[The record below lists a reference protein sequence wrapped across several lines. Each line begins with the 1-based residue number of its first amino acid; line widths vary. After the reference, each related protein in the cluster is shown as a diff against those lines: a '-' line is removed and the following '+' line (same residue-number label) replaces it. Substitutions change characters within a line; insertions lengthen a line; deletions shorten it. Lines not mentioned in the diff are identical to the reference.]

1 MKQSSRI
8 ILVLVML
15 LGIGG
20 VAVAGFVAAKSEQA
34 ADADNDAPIAASSHV
49 SEQDGKTV
57 LSFDAQAQRENGIAA
72 ATLQATRW
80 REEEQA
86 TGVVLQL
93 QPLLDLKTSYNTARM
108 DIAKAQAAA
117 RASNAEYKRLAGLN
131 RGSSNVSEKAVETAR
146 SMAESDQATLTN
158 AQQSLTVLKDSIELK
173 WGAAV
178 ANWLEKGSPQLSAL
192 VAQRE
197 FLVQVTAIGGGSFT
211 PPPGATVQL
220 PGGTHAQA
228 HLLSSLPQ
236 LDPRLQAPSF
246 LYTVS
251 AHPGLV
257 PGMNLAVVLPTG
269 TLRSGVI
276 VPDGA
281 VVWWQ
286 GKAWCYV
293 EALAGK
299 FTRAEVATGNPAP
312 GGWFVSEGIPPGT
325 HVVTKGAQTLLS
337 EEFHTAIQMDED

>member
-1 MKQSSRI
+1 MKQSLRM
-8 ILVLVML
+8 ILTLVIV

-34 ADADNDAPIAASSHV
+34 ADADNDAPIAAPSHV
-49 SEQDGKTV
+49 SEQGGKTV
-57 LSFDAQAQRENGIAA
+57 LRFDAQAQRENGIAV
-72 ATLQATRW
+72 TKLQSERW
-80 REEEQA
+80 RGEAQA
-86 TGVVLQL
+86 TGIVLQL

-117 RASNAEYKRLAGLN
+117 QASNAEYKRLAGLN
-131 RGSSNVSEKAVETAR
+131 RGGNNVSEKAVETAQ
-146 SMAESDQATLTN
+146 SAAESDQATLTN
-158 AQQSLTVLKDSIELK
+158 AQQSLAILKDSIEVK

-197 FLVQVTAIGGGSFT
+197 FLVQVTGISGGSFT

-220 PGGTHAQA
+220 PSGKHAEA

-246 LYTVS
+246 LYIVS

-269 TLRSGVI
+269 ALRRGVM
-276 VPDGA
+276 VPDNA
-281 VVWWQ
+281 VLWWQ
-286 GKAWCYV
+286 GQAWCYV
-293 EALAGK
+293 EAPAGK
-299 FTRAEVATGNPAP
+299 FTRVEVPTGNPAP
-312 GGWFVSEGIPPGT
+312 GGWFVSGGIPPGT
-325 HVVTKGAQTLLS
+325 PVVTKGAQTLLS
-337 EEFHTAIQMDED
+337 EEFHSAIQMDED

>member
-1 MKQSSRI
+1 MKQSLRI
-8 ILVLVML
+8 ILVLVIV

-20 VAVAGFVAAKSEQA
+20 VVVAGFVAAKSEQT
-34 ADADNDAPIAASSHV
+34 ADADNDAAIAAPSHV
-49 SEQDGKTV
+49 LQHGGKTV

-72 ATLQATRW
+72 ATLQPNHW

-117 RASNAEYKRLAGLN
+117 QASDAEYKRLAGLN
-131 RGSSNVSEKAVETAR
+131 RGGNNVSEKAVEMAR
-146 SMAESDQATLTN
+146 SAAESDQATLTN
-158 AQQSLTVLKDSIELK
+158 AQQSLAVLKDSVELK
-173 WGAAV
+173 WGAAI

-192 VAQRE
+192 VVQRE

-211 PPPGATVQL
+211 PPPIATVQL
-220 PGGTHAQA
+220 PDGAHAEA

-246 LYTVS
+246 LYIVS

-269 TLRSGVI
+269 ALRSGVI
-276 VPDGA
+276 VPESA

-286 GKAWCYV
+286 GQAWCYV
-293 EALAGK
+293 EVPLGK
-299 FTRAEVATGNPAP
+299 FTRVEVSTGNPTP
-312 GGWFVSEGIPPGT
+312 GGWFVSERILPGT
-325 HVVTKGAQTLLS
+325 QVVTKGAQTLLS
-337 EEFHTAIQMDED
+337 EEFHSAIQMDED